1 MLKDCIVTAVEL
13 VENYQPEGQDTKLT
27 RNFIPEHYFTGIKSL
42 LNLDKELLIYC
53 NKSVEEDITNAL
65 KDKVQ
70 SLPTFIN
77 KTSKDINPF
86 YDEIFEYSKKIID
99 KNPTGV
105 YCWSPMLTTAKLF
118 YILDAISL
126 KYERVVWMDAG
137 LSNESYIPEECGGT
151 WHDIKV
157 QNWDNYYPKNENDIF
172 NPTLG
177 KNIFKLFEKT
187 NNFMIGLPYVG
198 IEPELFIE
206 KFWDRKIDYWSASA
220 GLLGLTVRKAH
231 SIKQMY
237 IGALKYY
244 LSEYDRIF
252 TEIELF
258 TFLNVYFNF
267 AKLTFANF
275 NPTKERGSI
284 YDLLKNKINYDEIRF
299 SNINL

>member
-1 MLKDCIVTAVEL
+1 
-13 VENYQPEGQDTKLT
+13 
-27 RNFIPEHYFTGIKSL
+27 
-42 LNLDKELLIYC
+42 
-53 NKSVEEDITNAL
+53 
-65 KDKVQ
+65 
-70 SLPTFIN
+70 
-77 KTSKDINPF
+77 
-86 YDEIFEYSKKIID
+86 
-99 KNPTGV
+99 
-105 YCWSPMLTTAKLF
+105 
-118 YILDAISL
+118 
-126 KYERVVWMDAG
+126 
-137 LSNESYIPEECGGT
+137 
-151 WHDIKV
+151 
-157 QNWDNYYPKNENDIF
+157 
-172 NPTLG
+172 
-177 KNIFKLFEKT
+177 
-187 NNFMIGLPYVG
+187 MIGLPYVG

-275 NPTKERGSI
+275 NPTKEKGSI